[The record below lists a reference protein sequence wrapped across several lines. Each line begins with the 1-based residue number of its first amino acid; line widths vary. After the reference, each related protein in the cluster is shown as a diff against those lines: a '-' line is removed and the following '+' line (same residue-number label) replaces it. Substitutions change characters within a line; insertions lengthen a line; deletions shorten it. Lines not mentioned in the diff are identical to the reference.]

1 MSKYIKIE
9 VPDDFEVSGHRL
21 LDFQQDCPEGNI
33 PVKEWE
39 PQYTKILDHGF
50 VGLVDCYGDDAA
62 IVNAARVSYGKG
74 TTKTRSDR
82 GLIRYLMRHLHTTP
96 FEMCDFKFH
105 VKAPIFVFRQWHRHR
120 TFSINEYSARYS
132 ILDGEMYQPRH
143 EHLAPQSTANRQGRS
158 DGLLTDDEYTV
169 IMEGVE
175 HIYEQS
181 YQTYRWSLGPDENGN
196 RTPPPENIQ
205 RRLDWCKEAAVQAV
219 RESRRRAEEGELP
232 NPYPTVESLENA
244 ILEYMAHNGVH
255 ELGEDFPG
263 VARELARMVLPVATY
278 SQMYWKGNLHNLFHF
293 LNLRCDSHAQYE
305 IRIYAD
311 AILDLIRPHVP
322 WAVEAFED
330 YLLHASRLS
339 RMETEVFQ
347 ELQLPREHIINRI
360 LKEKGCSKRE
370 IDDFVAKF
378 NILS

>member
-33 PVKEWE
+33 PIKEWE
-39 PQYTKILDHGF
+39 PQYTEVLDHGF
-50 VGLVDCYGDDAA
+50 VGLVDFYGDDAA

-96 FEMCDFKFH
+96 FEMVDFKFH

-132 ILDGEMYQPRH
+132 ILDGQMYQPDH
-143 EHLAPQSTANRQGRS
+143 EHLAPQSTSNRQGRS

-169 IMEGVE
+169 IMEAVD

-181 YQTYRWSLGPDENGN
+181 YQTYRWSLGPDEDGN

-205 RRLDWCKEAAVQAV
+205 SRIDWCKEAAVQAV
-219 RESRRRAEEGELP
+219 RESRRRAIEGELP
-232 NPYPTVESLENA
+232 NPYPTEESLEGA
-244 ILEYMAHNGVH
+244 ILEYMKHNGVH

-305 IRIYAD
+305 IRVYAD
-311 AILDLIRPHVP
+311 AILNLIRPYVP

-339 RMETEVFQ
+339 RMETKLFQ
-347 ELQLPREHIINRI
+347 ELQLPRKHIIERI

>member
-9 VPDDFEVSGHRL
+9 VPDDFEVNHHRL
-21 LDFQQDCPEGNI
+21 TDFQKDGPESNV
-33 PVKEWE
+33 PVKEWT
-39 PQYTKILDHGF
+39 PQYTEVLDHGF
-50 VGLVDCYGDDAA
+50 VGLVDFYGDDAA

-96 FEMCDFKFH
+96 FEMVDFKFH

-132 ILDGEMYQPRH
+132 VLDGEMYQPRH
-143 EHLAPQSTANRQGRS
+143 EHLAPQSTVNRQGRS

-181 YQTYRWSLGPDENGN
+181 YQTYRWSLGPDEDGN

-205 RRLDWCKEAAVQAV
+205 RRIDWCKEAAAQAV
-219 RESRRRAEEGELP
+219 RESRRRATEGELP

-305 IRIYAD
+305 IRIYAE
-311 AILDLIRPHVP
+311 AILNLIRPHVP

-330 YLLHASRLS
+330 YLQHASRLS
-339 RMETEVFQ
+339 RMENETVREL
-347 ELQLPREHIINRI
+347 LQLPSEPIVIRI
-360 LKEKGCSKRE
+360 MKEKGCSKRE
-370 IDDFVAKF
+370 IDDFIAKF
-378 NILS
+378 T

>member
-1 MSKYIKIE
+1 MKHIKIE
-9 VPDDFEVSGHRL
+9 VPDEFESSHILRL
-21 LDFQQDCPEGNI
+21 VDYQQDGPDGNTA
-33 PVKEWE
+33 VRVWE
-39 PQYTKILDHGF
+39 PQYTEVLDHGF
-50 VGLVDCYGDDAA
+50 VGLVDFYGDDEA

-74 TTKTRSDR
+74 TKKTRSDR

-96 FEMCDFKFH
+96 FEMVDFKFH

-132 ILDGEMYQPRH
+132 VMMDEMYNPTH
-143 EHLAPQSTANRQGRS
+143 EHLAPQSTTNRQGRS
-158 DGLLTDDEYTV
+158 GDLLTNDEYTV
-169 IMEGVE
+169 IMEAVDTVYQE
-175 HIYEQS
+175 S
-181 YQTYRWSLGPDENGN
+181 YQTYKWTLGPDEEGN
-196 RTPPPENIQ
+196 RPPPPESI
-205 RRLDWCKEAAVQAV
+205 RRRIDWCKDAAVTAV
-219 RESRRRAEEGELP
+219 REARRRATEGGVP
-232 NPYPTVESLENA
+232 DPYPSEESLEKA
-244 ILEYMAHNGVH
+244 ILEYMTHNGVH

-305 IRIYAD
+305 IQVYAN

-339 RMETEVFQ
+339 RMETETVQ
-347 ELQLPREHIINRI
+347 ELLQLPSEPIVIRI
-360 LKEKGCSKRE
+360 MKEKGCSKRE
-370 IDDFVAKF
+370 IDDFIAKF
-378 NILS
+378 T